1 MKGDPKRK
9 SEYIVKWI
17 GERIDHIV
25 DGKKSESSIVCG
37 IKVEKEMGN
46 GTIGEDSIE
55 ETESSKERE
64 GCNDRGPHALC
75 GVQQLSQFFR
85 SAKGALFG
93 DLFGGAK
100 GAAAAFLQFL
110 CSLKL
115 IKKLIFHNVLCH
127 VL

>member
-9 SEYIVKWI
+9 GECIVKRI

-25 DGKKSESSIVCG
+25 DGKNGKSSIVCG

-85 SAKGALFG
+85 GAKDAFFG
-93 DLFGGAK
+93 VLFGGAK
-100 GAAAAFLQFL
+100 GAFLGTKCATAACLL
-110 CSLKL
+110 HCNLK
-115 IKKLIFHNVLCH
+115 
-127 VL
+127 